1 MTPTLRRSLAA
12 LSIASLASAGL
23 LAGCEQRTTT
33 TQSPDGTSTTTATTT
48 SIPANPASDATAEMK
63 STAKEVG
70 NDVSQA
76 MDKAGKETSQALTK
90 AGNVIE
96 DGAITAKVKTAL
108 LADPDVKGLK
118 IDVDTRN
125 GVVTLSGTVEKN
137 ANLDRAEKI
146 ARDTEGVKS
155 VDNQLVVKA

>member
-1 MTPTLRRSLAA
+1 MTPTLRRSLVA
-12 LSIASLASAGL
+12 LSIVGLASAGL

-33 TQSPDGTSTTTATTT
+33 TQSPDGSSTTSTTTTTT
-48 SIPANPASDATAEMK
+48 PANPAPGATAEMK

-70 NDVSQA
+70 NDVGQA
-76 MDKAGKETSQALTK
+76 MDKAGEKTGEAMKK
-90 AGNVIE
+90 AGNAIE

-118 IDVDTRN
+118 IDVDTKN

-137 ANLDRAEKI
+137 ANRDRALKI
-146 ARDTEGVKS
+146 ARDTDGVKS